1 MFSRNALSLLSSA
14 IQDRGEQSRTI
25 AAGFFPDIDLTTWDM
40 RHTTSRARR
49 DLVLIGLL
57 TAVFCVLSVS
67 LDLSE
72 RLSRWTLAQ
81 EWLQLDELP
90 QVLLVL
96 AALLSWFAWRRMLE
110 LRDELARRAAAERQL
125 AAALAENRRLG
136 RQALDMQEAE
146 RRVLAREMHDELG
159 QYLVAIRL
167 DGTAIREGADSGR
180 GGTLDAAA
188 RIVRHVD
195 HVQAAVRD
203 IIRRLRPPGLDELG
217 LAAALENCL
226 EDWRRRLPGV
236 DIQLL
241 TRGELDA
248 LGEDVS
254 LALYRLA
261 QECLTNVSR
270 HAGATR
276 VQIGLDEERQPEG
289 ARTITF
295 SATDDGRGTALPPA
309 GAGFGLAGMR
319 ERVLSLGG
327 TFRVDSQPGAGFRV
341 QATIR
346 LAMERR
352 DVQEAQSDAA

>member
-1 MFSRNALSLLSSA
+1 
-14 IQDRGEQSRTI
+14 
-25 AAGFFPDIDLTTWDM
+25 M

-49 DLVLIGLL
+49 DLAIIGLL
-57 TAVFCVLSVS
+57 LAVFSILSVT
-67 LDLSE
+67 LDVSE
-72 RLSRWTLAQ
+72 RLSRWTHAR

-90 QVLLVL
+90 QILLVL
-96 AALLSWFAWRRMLE
+96 AALLSWFAWRRLLE
-110 LRDELARRAAAERQL
+110 LRDQLSRRAAAEAQL
-125 AAALAENRRLG
+125 AAALEENRRLA
-136 RQALDMQEAE
+136 RQALDAQETE

-159 QYLVAIRL
+159 QYLVAIRM
-167 DGTAIREGADSGR
+167 DATAIREGAAADRSGPPE
-180 GGTLDAAA
+180 AAA

-203 IIRRLRPPGLDELG
+203 IIRRLRPAGLDELG

-241 TRGELDA
+241 TRGELNA
-248 LGEDVS
+248 LGED
-254 LALYRLA
+254 LNLGLYRLA

-276 VQIGLDEERQPEG
+276 VQIALDEDRAQDG

-295 SATDDGRGTALPPA
+295 SATDDGCGTTLPPA
-309 GAGFGLAGMR
+309 GGGFGLAGMR

-327 TFRVDSQPGAGFRV
+327 QFLIDSRPGSGFRV
-341 QATIR
+341 QATIC
-346 LAMERR
+346 LAAHPTIR
-352 DVQEAQSDAA
+352 EAQADAA

>member
-1 MFSRNALSLLSSA
+1 MLYCCYRVGP
-14 IQDRGEQSRTI
+14 REQSHEDQCPTI
-25 AAGFFPDIDLTTWDM
+25 AAGIFPEIDLTTWEM
-40 RHTTSRARR
+40 KHTTRRARR
-49 DLVLIGLL
+49 DLVFIGLL
-57 TAVFCVLSVS
+57 TAVFSLLSVR

-72 RLSRWTLAQ
+72 RLSRWTLTQ

-96 AALLSWFAWRRMLE
+96 AALASWFAWRRMLE
-110 LRDELARRAAAERQL
+110 LRDELARRSAAEAQL
-125 AAALAENRRLG
+125 AAALAENRQLA
-136 RQALDMQEAE
+136 RQALDAQEAE

-167 DGTAIREGADSGR
+167 DAAAIREGADSER
-180 GGTLDAAA
+180 SKTLDATA
-188 RIVRHVD
+188 RIARHVD
-195 HVQAAVRD
+195 HVQAALRD

-226 EDWRRRLPGV
+226 EDWRRRLAGV
-236 DIQLL
+236 DIQFLA
-241 TRGELDA
+241 RGEFTA
-248 LGEDVS
+248 LGEDLS

-276 VQIGLDEERQPEG
+276 VQIVLDEDREPDG
-289 ARTITF
+289 GRTITF
-295 SATDDGRGTALPPA
+295 SATDDGCGTTLPPA
-309 GAGFGLAGMR
+309 DGGFGLAGMR

-327 TFRVDSQPGAGFRV
+327 EFLVDSRPGAGFRV

-346 LAMERR
+346 LAMDQTAR
-352 DVQEAQSDAA
+352 EAQADAA

>member
-1 MFSRNALSLLSSA
+1 MKRY
-14 IQDRGEQSRTI
+14 
-25 AAGFFPDIDLTTWDM
+25 
-40 RHTTSRARR
+40 TSRARQ
-49 DLVLIGLL
+49 DLAVIGLL
-57 TAVFCVLSVS
+57 TAAFSFLSVN

-72 RLSRWTLAQ
+72 RLSQWTHAQ

-96 AALLSWFAWRRMLE
+96 AALLSWFAWRRMRE
-110 LRDELARRAAAERQL
+110 LRDELALRGAAEAQL

-136 RQALDMQEAE
+136 GQALDVQDAE

-167 DGTAIREGADSGR
+167 DATAIRECADSER
-180 GGTLDAAA
+180 SKTRDAAA
-188 RIVRHVD
+188 RLVRHVD

-226 EDWRRRLPGV
+226 EDWRRRLPAV

-241 TRGELDA
+241 TRGEFSG
-248 LGEDVS
+248 LGEDLS
-254 LALYRLA
+254 LALYRLT

-270 HAGATR
+270 HASATR
-276 VQIGLDEERQPEG
+276 VQIALDEDCDTDG
-289 ARTITF
+289 TRTIMF
-295 SATDDGRGTALPPA
+295 SATDDGCGTTIPPA
-309 GAGFGLAGMR
+309 AGGFGLAGMR

-327 TFRVDSQPGAGFRV
+327 EFMVDSRPGAGFRV

-346 LAMERR
+346 LAKERIA
-352 DVQEAQSDAA
+352 QEAQSDAA